1 MATPADFA
9 RLSNWA
15 LMLNPDLHINRR
27 HSSRHVPM
35 QVLSLGLC
43 RTGTLSM
50 QAALALLD
58 YSSPYH
64 YSSIFANVQD
74 ADMWNAA
81 LRAKYF
87 GRGKVFGRQEWDQ
100 LLGHCGAVTDVPAAC
115 FWRELSEAYPEAKV
129 VLVVRDEDK
138 WFKSCCTL
146 LDGALDP
153 FGLYVL
159 RFTDPFWF
167 GRIITCA
174 SLYIEGLFGS
184 TNAVVAKAKARAAY
198 RRHNAEIR
206 ATVPKERLLEYKLG
220 SGWESLCAF
229 LGKEVPGV
237 PFPNLNDSETLML
250 SFVYAV
256 AKTIRHSL
264 MNLAVV
270 VGAGAVVG
278 GLVWR
283 YL

>member
-9 RLSNWA
+9 LLSNWA
-15 LMLNPDLHINRR
+15 LMLNPDLRINRR
-27 HSSRHVPM
+27 HSSRTVPLEI
-35 QVLSLGLC
+35 LSLGLC

-50 QAALALLD
+50 QAALTLLN
-58 YSSPYH
+58 YPSPYH

-87 GRGKVFGRQEWDQ
+87 GRGREFGRREWDQ
-100 LLGHCGAVTDVPAAC
+100 LLGHCGAVTDVPAVL
-115 FWRELSEAYPEAKV
+115 FWQELVAAYPDAKV
-129 VLVVRDEDK
+129 VLVVREEEA
-138 WFKSCCTL
+138 WFRSCCAL

-159 RFTDPFWF
+159 RYTDPLWF

-184 TNAVVAKAKARAAY
+184 TNPVVAKANARAAY
-198 RRHNAEIR
+198 RKHNAEIR

-220 SGWESLCAF
+220 SGWEPLCAF
-229 LGKEVPGV
+229 LGKEVPDA
-237 PFPNLNDSETLML
+237 PFPNLNDSETLRL

-283 YL
+283 YQ

>member
-1 MATPADFA
+1 
-9 RLSNWA
+9 
-15 LMLNPDLHINRR
+15 
-27 HSSRHVPM
+27 
-35 QVLSLGLC
+35 
-43 RTGTLSM
+43 
-50 QAALALLD
+50 
-58 YSSPYH
+58 
-64 YSSIFANVQD
+64 
-74 ADMWNAA
+74 MWNSA

-87 GRGKVFGRQEWDQ
+87 GRGKPFGRTEWDQ

-115 FWRELSEAYPEAKV
+115 FWRDLVAAYPEAKA
-129 VLVVRDEDK
+129 VLVVREEEEA
-138 WFKSCCTL
+138 WLRSCCAL

-184 TNAVVAKAKARAAY
+184 TNAVVAKANARAAY
-198 RRHNAEIR
+198 RKHNAEIR
-206 ATVPKERLLEYKLG
+206 ATVSKERLLEYKLG
-220 SGWESLCAF
+220 SEWEPLCAF

-237 PFPNLNDSETLML
+237 LFPNLNDSEMLRL
-250 SFVYAV
+250 SFLYAV

-264 MNLAVV
+264 VNLAVV

-283 YL
+283 VGIEAVTSAKEQALLGGTSVVSSCIRATCGYQGITRCVGH

>member
-1 MATPADFA
+1 
-9 RLSNWA
+9 
-15 LMLNPDLHINRR
+15 
-27 HSSRHVPM
+27 
-35 QVLSLGLC
+35 
-43 RTGTLSM
+43 
-50 QAALALLD
+50 
-58 YSSPYH
+58 
-64 YSSIFANVQD
+64 
-74 ADMWNAA
+74 
-81 LRAKYF
+81 
-87 GRGKVFGRQEWDQ
+87 
-100 LLGHCGAVTDVPAAC
+100 VTDVPAAC
-115 FWRELSEAYPEAKV
+115 FWRELLEAYPEAKV
-129 VLVVRDEDK
+129 VLVEREEEA
-138 WFKSCCTL
+138 WLRSCGAL

-184 TNAVVAKAKARAAY
+184 TNAVVAKANARAAY

-206 ATVPKERLLEYKLG
+206 AAVPRERLLAYKLG
-220 SGWESLCAF
+220 SGWEPLCAF

-237 PFPNLNDSETLML
+237 LFPNLNDSEMLRL

-264 MNLAVV
+264 VNLAVV